1 MNFFEIIPS
10 GYVKITF
17 YETIMIDGF
26 VKSPFCSLR
35 ARFGRTEDV

>member
-17 YETIMIDGF
+17 YDSIKFDEL
-26 VKSPFCSLR
+26 VKSLL
-35 ARFGRTEDV
+35 